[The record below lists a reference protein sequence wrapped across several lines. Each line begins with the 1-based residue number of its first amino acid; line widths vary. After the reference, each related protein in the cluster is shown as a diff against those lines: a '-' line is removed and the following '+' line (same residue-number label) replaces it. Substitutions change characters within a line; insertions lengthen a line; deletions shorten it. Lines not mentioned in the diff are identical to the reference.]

1 MPGTELLEQSAPR
14 AELDQRS
21 REARLRLEQVERLL
35 LMYLWRRQ
43 SLLRRVA
50 HCFRVWLYVSGPTEP
65 RSSEAVTTAAQPGQ
79 TSQSPSETGGAAD
92 CSLAAPPAAW
102 PPCANRTRLRL
113 VQSDFPVLKPWQPWC
128 GRIF

>member
-35 LMYLWRRQ
+35 VMLLWRRQ
-43 SLLRRVA
+43 SLLRRVV
-50 HCFRVWLYVSGPTEP
+50 HCFRSRIYHSEQTEERSG
-65 RSSEAVTTAAQPGQ
+65 EAVPTAAQPAQ
-79 TSQSPSETGGAAD
+79 TSQAPSETSGSAD
-92 CSLAAPPAAW
+92 SSPAAPPAAW
-102 PPCANRTRLRL
+102 PPCGNRARLIL

-128 GRIF
+128 GRIS

>member
-35 LMYLWRRQ
+35 VMYLWRRQ
-43 SLLRRVA
+43 SLLRRVV
-50 HCFRVWLYVSGPTEP
+50 HCFRAWLYVSGQAEG
-65 RSSEAVTTAAQPGQ
+65 RLGEAVPTAAQSGQ
-79 TSQSPSETGGAAD
+79 TSEAPSETGGAAD
-92 CSLAAPPAAW
+92 CSPVAPPSAW
-102 PPCANRTRLRL
+102 PSCTNRVRLTL

-128 GRIF
+128 GRIS